1 MTSPSATND
10 VTAVAET
17 VLEAL
22 EQAAFDLGVTL
33 PTERYITPGKAVHD
47 CEQVAIVGASL
58 RTGLPSSGNIPTG
71 LPGSAGGGQ
80 WCAPPWSAVM
90 TVEIVRSCAP
100 VPNSRGVIPK
110 SQITAASA
118 IVFQDADVLR
128 GMANSLATKTW
139 ANFDITIQLPPMDGG
154 MAVTIANL
162 VVPLG

>member
-1 MTSPSATND
+1 MTSPGSTND
-10 VTAVAET
+10 VMTVAET
-17 VLEAL
+17 VLASI

-33 PTERYITPGKAVHD
+33 PSERYITPGKAVHD

-58 RTGLPSSGNIPTG
+58 RTGLPASGNIPAG

-80 WCAPPWSAVM
+80 WCAPAWSAVLS
-90 TVEIVRSCAP
+90 VEIVRACAP
-100 VPNSRGVIPK
+100 VPNTRGVIKK

-128 GMANSLATKTW
+128 QMAANLATQTW
-139 ANFDITIQLPPMDGG
+139 ANFDITIALPPMDGG